1 MFNEC
6 FYVIRH
12 DFPSLLVHVLL
23 VSFSLAQMSL
33 LELNYAFESVERSTV
48 CRTTQFR
55 AIDF

>member
-1 MFNEC
+1 MNVFMLSDMIFQVFWFMSC
-6 FYVIRH
+6 L
-12 DFPSLLVHVLL
+12 SL
-23 VSFSLAQMSL
+23 SLAQMSL